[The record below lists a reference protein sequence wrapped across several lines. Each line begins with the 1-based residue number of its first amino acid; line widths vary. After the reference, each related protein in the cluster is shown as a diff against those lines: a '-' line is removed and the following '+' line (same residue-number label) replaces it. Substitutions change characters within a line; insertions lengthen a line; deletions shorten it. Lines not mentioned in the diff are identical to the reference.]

1 MKEYTSEALIA
12 LALEARENAHCPYSG
27 VAVGAALL
35 CESGEVFLGANMES
49 ASFSPTLCAERVAF
63 GAALSQGHREFL
75 RIAVVGAKKDEMPHA
90 FFPPCG
96 VCRQV
101 MAEFCRPDFEVLL
114 SDGKAVTV
122 LTLGELLPHGFGPE
136 HI

>member
-1 MKEYTSEALIA
+1 
-12 LALEARENAHCPYSG
+12 
-27 VAVGAALL
+27 
-35 CESGEVFLGANMES
+35 MES

-63 GAALSQGHREFL
+63 GAALAKGHRRFL
-75 RIAVVGAKKDEMPHA
+75 RIAVVGARKDEAPSRP
-90 FFPPCG
+90 FPPCG

-136 HI
+136 HL